1 MYSRPRR
8 GLDAINVNDLV
19 ALTHSFNSDY
29 FHFAPVKPSLPSGV
43 RFFFSLSNLI
53 FVDSSFSPFAMGEKQ
68 PEAAPHI
75 VGANGLDDA
84 VVYLESHAGGTD
96 GPQVDLQ
103 ALRWKIDCRLM
114 PYMFCCYVL
123 QFLDKVMLNVSHPF
137 FMVML
142 KHFLVL
148 TWTAYA

>member
-1 MYSRPRR
+1 
-8 GLDAINVNDLV
+8 
-19 ALTHSFNSDY
+19 
-29 FHFAPVKPSLPSGV
+29 
-43 RFFFSLSNLI
+43 
-53 FVDSSFSPFAMGEKQ
+53 MGEKQ
-68 PEAAPHI
+68 PEAAPQI